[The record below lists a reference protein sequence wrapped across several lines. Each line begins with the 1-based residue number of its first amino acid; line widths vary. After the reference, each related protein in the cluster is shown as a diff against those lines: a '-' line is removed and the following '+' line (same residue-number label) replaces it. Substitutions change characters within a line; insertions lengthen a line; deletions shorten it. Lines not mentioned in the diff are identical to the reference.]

1 MRKLMLRS
9 GDKAM
14 YKENVKGAFETAL
27 ERLHQIGAT
36 SLILLKLDAFRKD

>member
-1 MRKLMLRS
+1 MLRS

-14 YKENVKGAFETAL
+14 YRGNVEEAFETAL

-36 SLILLKLDAFRKD
+36 SLVLLKLDAFQKQ